1 MFFDKRI
8 KLFLVIILILA
19 FSIISWY
26 SINTTN
32 YRTAKEVFLSKEELK
47 EIEEN
52 LENNLDYVFE
62 LRIDSNKAYINFKE
76 NRYYFYMTEDNAGKY
91 LDLDIDFCSKE
102 SYKFAVLNESYDKD
116 KGMLID
122 FSKPIEVIIYNNQS
136 YCKKEIQLTCLPIL
150 NITVGNSNIDRTEQ
164 PSIIEL
170 YGINHDNKNYI
181 DILSTEALIR
191 TRGGTSSHYPKQ
203 QYRLKLRYDGK
214 ANNLSLLGM
223 DADED
228 WILDA
233 LYADY
238 SKIRNKLSFEI
249 WNDMY
254 DCSEKKESTKQHAR
268 YVDVYINQEY
278 VGLYMLKEFIDW
290 KKLGL
295 DKNNENGS
303 GVLIKGM
310 AYATVGWDGYELT
323 KHTGMVFP
331 FYVKYPKEQEN
342 YSKYWEAIMPKIH
355 TNFYDKKNITE
366 EYLLENFEIENY
378 IDYKLLMNFIC
389 ANDNF
394 GVKNVYASI
403 KNLNEDTKVVLTP
416 WDLDMTYGYSWG
428 GKTGLYENSDNLK
441 KIDNMWIDSDY
452 INNLIKERYKE
463 LREKVYNMDNI
474 NKKIDSY
481 YRQIQYSAKRD
492 SDKWLETDVKVET
505 DKIRSWLEER
515 IKILDKYFGEK

>member
-1 MFFDKRI
+1 MF
-8 KLFLVIILILA
+8 
-19 FSIISWY
+19 
-26 SINTTN
+26 
-32 YRTAKEVFLSKEELK
+32 
-47 EIEEN
+47 
-52 LENNLDYVFE
+52 
-62 LRIDSNKAYINFKE
+62 
-76 NRYYFYMTEDNAGKY
+76 
-91 LDLDIDFCSKE
+91 
-102 SYKFAVLNESYDKD
+102 LNE
-116 KGMLID
+116 GID
-122 FSKPIEVIIYNNQS
+122 
-136 YCKKEIQLTCLPIL
+136 
-150 NITVGNSNIDRTEQ
+150 
-164 PSIIEL
+164 PSIFC
-170 YGINHDNKNYI
+170 NKNYI

-331 FYVKYPKEQEN
+331 FYIKYPKEQEN

-463 LREKVYNMDNI
+463 VCGLEG
-474 NKKIDSY
+474 
-481 YRQIQYSAKRD
+481 QIPEDGYHGK
-492 SDKWLETDVKVET
+492 E
-505 DKIRSWLEER
+505 I
-515 IKILDKYFGEK
+515 IKIAEEIYKNYKDLNCSNEPNLLKFNLVHFFSFKKCPFRGTKVNRFCGTHNIYK